1 MQNEKLIEVKNLN
14 FSYDKKYQLKISNL
28 TLPPKK
34 IITLLGPSGSG
45 KTTFLNLIA
54 GFLNSNN
61 QIVNYKSFENIGYIM
76 QKNNLYEQVS
86 VIKNLWISTK
96 NSTKWTN
103 STYKK
108 IISDSNKLTDN
119 NKQKLLNNLDQ
130 QSIFLNKSKKFYF
143 KIYKYK
149 FWLTLLLRPKLFLN
163 FLKQRK
169 QIFESQVDNL
179 LKILQIENIKFKKAS
194 QISGGQQQRVAFAK
208 AIIKGNDL
216 VLMDEP
222 FASLDAK
229 IKESTIKWLENIKNQ
244 FDLSIIFVTH
254 DQVDALKISDL
265 VVLLKDGEIA
275 QFGTPQ
281 ELFENPKNLFVA
293 KFIGNPEIIF
303 LGKHNEIES
312 YIRGKYIKVSK
323 GTTNEV
329 ISSKNIGDGF
339 LTKIFYKKHQV
350 QIELITTENFENE
363 FVELEYDESKVLFFD
378 KQGQR
383 VYEL

>member
-1 MQNEKLIEVKNLN
+1 M
-14 FSYDKKYQLKISNL
+14 
-28 TLPPKK
+28 
-34 IITLLGPSGSG
+34 
-45 KTTFLNLIA
+45 
-54 GFLNSNN
+54 
-61 QIVNYKSFENIGYIM
+61 
-76 QKNNLYEQVS
+76 
-86 VIKNLWISTK
+86 
-96 NSTKWTN
+96 
-103 STYKK
+103 
-108 IISDSNKLTDN
+108 
-119 NKQKLLNNLDQ
+119 
-130 QSIFLNKSKKFYF
+130 
-143 KIYKYK
+143 
-149 FWLTLLLRPKLFLN
+149 RPKLFLN

-169 QIFESQVDNL
+169 QIFELQVDNL

-265 VVLLKDGEIA
+265 VVLLKDGEVA

-350 QIELITTENFENE
+350 QIELITTENFENQ